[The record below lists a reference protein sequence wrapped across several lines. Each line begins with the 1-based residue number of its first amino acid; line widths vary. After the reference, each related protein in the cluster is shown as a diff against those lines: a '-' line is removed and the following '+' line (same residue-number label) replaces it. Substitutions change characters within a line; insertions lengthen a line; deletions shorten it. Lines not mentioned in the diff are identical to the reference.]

1 MNQLTCDFVKVIDA
15 NDNIPE
21 FTESSF
27 SFDVYESAAK
37 GTQVCSCLIKWSKSH
52 RFTIIINHPGWG
64 SITLFIIIII
74 NHPGGKGDRHRR

>member
-1 MNQLTCDFVKVIDA
+1 MIDA

-64 SITLFIIIII
+64 
-74 NHPGGKGDRHRR
+74 R

>member
-1 MNQLTCDFVKVIDA
+1 MIDA

-52 RFTIIINHPGWG
+52 RF
-64 SITLFIIIII
+64 IIII
-74 NHPGGKGDRHRR
+74 NHPGRGR